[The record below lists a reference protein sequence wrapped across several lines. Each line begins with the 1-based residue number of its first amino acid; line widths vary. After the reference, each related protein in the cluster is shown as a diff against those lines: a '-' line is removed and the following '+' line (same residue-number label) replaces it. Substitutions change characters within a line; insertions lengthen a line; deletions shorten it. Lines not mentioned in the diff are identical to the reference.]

1 MTSKRSFTII
11 QTEAVNERLLLGG
24 VKMSDTKENIL
35 RTALS
40 LFAQN
45 GYEAVSVSMIA
56 GVLGVTKGALYKHYK
71 NKRDIFNSIV
81 ERMYQIDTERAKK
94 YSVPQGTLDEMSEEY
109 KNTEFNNI
117 VQFALAQFDFWTTD
131 VFASNF
137 RKMLTLEQYKTP
149 EMNTLYQDCI
159 VSGPIKYLENLF
171 SEMIKKGILK
181 KIGAKQLAIEF
192 YAPFFLLISTS
203 DEFKNNDLNAKN
215 KLTTHIQRFIE
226 NNKIDRK

>member
-1 MTSKRSFTII
+1 
-11 QTEAVNERLLLGG
+11 
-24 VKMSDTKENIL
+24 MSDTKENIL
-35 RTALS
+35 TTALS

-94 YSVPQGTLDEMSEEY
+94 YCVPQGTLDEMSEEY

-181 KIGAKQLAIEF
+181 KIDAKQLAIEF

>member
-1 MTSKRSFTII
+1 
-11 QTEAVNERLLLGG
+11 
-24 VKMSDTKENIL
+24 MSDTKENIL
-35 RTALS
+35 TTALS

-94 YSVPQGTLDEMSEEY
+94 YCVPQGTLDEMSEEY

-181 KIGAKQLAIEF
+181 KIDAKQLAIEF

-215 KLTTHIQRFIE
+215 
-226 NNKIDRK
+226 NKKWYHVFSDDAVRK

>member
-1 MTSKRSFTII
+1 
-11 QTEAVNERLLLGG
+11 
-24 VKMSDTKENIL
+24 MSDTKENIL
-35 RTALS
+35 TTALS

-56 GVLGVTKGALYKHYK
+56 GALGVTKGALYKHYK

-81 ERMYQIDTERAKK
+81 ERMYQLDTERAKK
-94 YSVPQGTLDEMSEEY
+94 YCVPEGTLDEMSEEY

-131 VFASNF
+131 VFASDF
-137 RKMLTLEQYKTP
+137 RKMLTLEQYKNP
-149 EMNTLYQDCI
+149 EMNALYQNCI

-171 SEMIKKGILK
+171 SEMIKKDILK
-181 KIGAKQLAIEF
+181 KIDAKQLAIEF

>member
-1 MTSKRSFTII
+1 
-11 QTEAVNERLLLGG
+11 
-24 VKMSDTKENIL
+24 MSDTKGNIL
-35 RTALS
+35 TTALS

-56 GVLGVTKGALYKHYK
+56 GELGVTKGALYKHYK

-81 ERMYQIDTERAKK
+81 ERMYQLDTERAKK
-94 YSVPQGTLDEMSEEY
+94 YCVPEGTLDEMLEEY

-149 EMNTLYQDCI
+149 EMNALYQNCI
-159 VSGPIKYLENLF
+159 VSGPIKYTENLF

-181 KIGAKQLAIEF
+181 RVDAKQLAIEF

-203 DEFKNNDLNAKN
+203 DAIANNNSDLNAKI

-226 NNKIDRK
+226 NNKIE

>member
-1 MTSKRSFTII
+1 
-11 QTEAVNERLLLGG
+11 
-24 VKMSDTKENIL
+24 MSDTKENIL
-35 RTALS
+35 TTALS

-56 GVLGVTKGALYKHYK
+56 GELGVTKGALYKHYK

-81 ERMYQIDTERAKK
+81 ERMYQLDTERAKK
-94 YSVPQGTLDEMSEEY
+94 YCVPQGTLDEMSEEY

-181 KIGAKQLAIEF
+181 KIDANQLAIEF

>member
-1 MTSKRSFTII
+1 
-11 QTEAVNERLLLGG
+11 
-24 VKMSDTKENIL
+24 MSDTKENIVT
-35 RTALS
+35 TALS

-56 GVLGVTKGALYKHYK
+56 GELGVTKGALYKHYK

-81 ERMYQIDTERAKK
+81 ERMYQLDTERAKK
-94 YSVPQGTLDEMSEEY
+94 YCVPQGTLDEMSEEY

-181 KIGAKQLAIEF
+181 KIDANQLAIEF

>member
-1 MTSKRSFTII
+1 
-11 QTEAVNERLLLGG
+11 
-24 VKMSDTKENIL
+24 MSDTKENIL
-35 RTALS
+35 TTALS
-40 LFAQN
+40 LFAQK

-81 ERMYQIDTERAKK
+81 ERMYQLDTERAKK
-94 YSVPQGTLDEMSEEY
+94 YCVPQGTLDEMSEEY

-181 KIGAKQLAIEF
+181 KIDPKQLAIEF

-203 DEFKNNDLNAKN
+203 DEFKNSDLNAKN

>member
-1 MTSKRSFTII
+1 
-11 QTEAVNERLLLGG
+11 
-24 VKMSDTKENIL
+24 MSDTKENIL
-35 RTALS
+35 TTALS

-45 GYEAVSVSMIA
+45 GYKAVSVSMIA

-81 ERMYQIDTERAKK
+81 ERMYQLDTERAKK
-94 YSVPQGTLDEMSEEY
+94 YCVPQGTLDEMSEEY

-181 KIGAKQLAIEF
+181 KIDAKQLAIEF

-215 KLTTHIQRFIE
+215 KLATHIQRFIE

>member
-1 MTSKRSFTII
+1 
-11 QTEAVNERLLLGG
+11 
-24 VKMSDTKENIL
+24 MSDTKENIL
-35 RTALS
+35 TTALS
-40 LFAQN
+40 LFAQK

-56 GVLGVTKGALYKHYK
+56 GALGVTKGALYKHYE

-81 ERMYQIDTERAKK
+81 ERMYQLDTERAKR
-94 YSVPQGTLDEMSEEY
+94 YCVPEGTLDEMLEEY
-109 KNTEFNNI
+109 ENTEFNNI

-149 EMNTLYQDCI
+149 EMNTLYQNCI

-171 SEMIKKGILK
+171 NEMIKKGIFK
-181 KIGAKQLAIEF
+181 KIDAKQLAIEF

-203 DEFKNNDLNAKN
+203 DEFKDNDLNAKN

-226 NNKIDRK
+226 NNKIE

>member
-1 MTSKRSFTII
+1 
-11 QTEAVNERLLLGG
+11 
-24 VKMSDTKENIL
+24 MSDTKENIL
-35 RTALS
+35 TTALS

-45 GYEAVSVSMIA
+45 GYEAVSVNMIA
-56 GVLGVTKGALYKHYK
+56 RVLGVTKGALYKHYK

-94 YSVPQGTLDEMSEEY
+94 YCVPQGTLDEMSEEY

-181 KIGAKQLAIEF
+181 KIDAKQLAIEF

-226 NNKIDRK
+226 NNKIDKK

>member
-1 MTSKRSFTII
+1 
-11 QTEAVNERLLLGG
+11 
-24 VKMSDTKENIL
+24 MSDTKENIL
-35 RTALS
+35 TTALS
-40 LFAQN
+40 LFAQK

-56 GVLGVTKGALYKHYK
+56 GALGVTKGALYKHYE

-81 ERMYQIDTERAKK
+81 ERMYQLDTERAKR
-94 YSVPQGTLDEMSEEY
+94 YCVPKGTLDEVLEEY
-109 KNTEFNNI
+109 ENTEFNNI

-149 EMNTLYQDCI
+149 EMNTLYQNCI

-171 SEMIKKGILK
+171 NEMIKKGILK
-181 KIGAKQLAIEF
+181 KIDAKQLAIEF

-226 NNKIDRK
+226 NNKME